1 MEEIIITAAPED
13 VGQRLDK
20 LLSEKL
26 GVTRSH
32 IQHAIERGE
41 VLLSGR
47 PAQAKDKPKAG
58 QEISVMLAEPTEI
71 AVEPEDIPIDIVYQD
86 ADLAVINKARGMVV
100 HPAVGNESGTLVNAI
115 LYHIKDLSGIN
126 GEIRPGIVHRLDK
139 DTTGLIVI
147 AKNDAAH
154 VSLAEQIKEK
164 SAHRSYQVL
173 VHGNLKEESVR
184 VEAPIGRHRTDRK
197 RMAIIPDGRYA
208 ATNFTVLER
217 FKGYV
222 LLRADLETGRTHQIR
237 VHSAH
242 IGHCVVG
249 DPVYGSRVKDP
260 FKTEG
265 QLLHAFRLAL
275 DHPRTG
281 ERMVF
286 TAPLPDDFE
295 AVLEKLR
302 KIQ

>member
-1 MEEIIITAAPED
+1 
-13 VGQRLDK
+13 
-20 LLSEKL
+20 
-26 GVTRSH
+26 
-32 IQHAIERGE
+32 
-41 VLLSGR
+41 
-47 PAQAKDKPKAG
+47 
-58 QEISVMLAEPTEI
+58 
-71 AVEPEDIPIDIVYQD
+71 
-86 ADLAVINKARGMVV
+86 
-100 HPAVGNESGTLVNAI
+100 
-115 LYHIKDLSGIN
+115 N

>member
-1 MEEIIITAAPED
+1 METRKIIIEQDQAG
-13 VGQRLDK
+13 VRLDK
-20 LLSEKL
+20 LLSEVL

-41 VLLSGR
+41 VLLDGK

-58 QEISVMLAEPTEI
+58 QTVEVSVSAPAEISV
-71 AVEPEDIPIDIVYQD
+71 EPENIPIDIVYQD
-86 ADLAVINKARGMVV
+86 EDIAVINKARGMVV
-100 HPAVGNESGTLVNAI
+100 HPAAGNESGTLVNAI
-115 LYHIKDLSGIN
+115 LYHIRDLSGIN

-154 VSLAEQIKEK
+154 VSLAEQIGEK

-173 VHGNLKEESVR
+173 VHGNLKEDSKR
-184 VEAPIGRHRTDRK
+184 IEAPIGRHRTDRK
-197 RMAIIPDGRYA
+197 KMAVVPDGRYA

-217 FKGYV
+217 FRGYV

-237 VHSAH
+237 VHAAYM
-242 IGHCVVG
+242 GHCVAG
-249 DPVYGSRVKDP
+249 DPVYGNRIKEP
-260 FKTEG
+260 FHAEG

-286 TAPLPDDFE
+286 TAPLPEDFE

>member
-1 MEEIIITAAPED
+1 METQTIIITPEQA
-13 VGQRLDK
+13 GTRLDK
-20 LLSEKL
+20 LLSEVL
-26 GVTRSH
+26 DATRSH

-41 VLLSGR
+41 ILLEGK

-58 QEISVMLAEPTEI
+58 QTVTVCMSAPAEISLV
-71 AVEPEDIPIDIVYQD
+71 PEDIPIDIVYQD
-86 ADLAVINKARGMVV
+86 EDIAVINKARGMVV
-100 HPAVGNESGTLVNAI
+100 HPAAGNESGTLVNAI
-115 LYHIKDLSGIN
+115 LYHIRDLSGIN

-154 VSLAEQIKEK
+154 VSLAEQIGEK
-164 SAHRSYQVL
+164 TAHRSYQVL
-173 VHGNLKEESVR
+173 VHGNLKEEQKR
-184 VEAPIGRHRTDRK
+184 IEAPIGRHRTDRK
-197 RMAIIPDGRYA
+197 KMAVVPEGRYA

-237 VHSAH
+237 VHAAYM
-242 IGHCVVG
+242 GHCVAG
-249 DPVYGSRVKDP
+249 DPVYGNRIKEP
-260 FKTEG
+260 FHAEG

-286 TAPLPDDFE
+286 TAPLPEDF
-295 AVLEKLR
+295 AAILEKLR
-302 KIQ
+302 KMQ

>member
-1 MEEIIITAAPED
+1 MEEIIIIAAPED

-41 VLLSGR
+41 VMLNGK

-58 QEISVMLAEPTEI
+58 QEISIMLAEPTEI

-173 VHGNLKEESVR
+173 VHGNLKEDSVR

-197 RMAIIPDGRYA
+197 RMAIVPDGRYA

-222 LLRADLETGRTHQIR
+222 LMRADLETGRTHQIR

-286 TAPLPDDFE
+286 TAPLPEDFE